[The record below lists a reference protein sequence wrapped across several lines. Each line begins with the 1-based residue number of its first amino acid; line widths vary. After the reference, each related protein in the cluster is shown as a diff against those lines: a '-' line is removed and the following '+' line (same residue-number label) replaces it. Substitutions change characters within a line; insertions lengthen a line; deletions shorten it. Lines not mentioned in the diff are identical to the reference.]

1 MESSSSEPPRTI
13 KRLHTLST
21 DIDAFGELLTGA
33 RPVAGSG
40 GLPTLASWYAT
51 AQGLSST
58 ALVLLL
64 NTTEQPYAHTTV
76 SGHHAVGS
84 LGQLVKVSSDITARV
99 MGAVAV
105 AAEYHRVDG
114 LPDHATGRMSAQPS
128 VHQRA
133 LDEHLDSAA
142 ALIKPAR
149 AACHNAAAFTET
161 AGLREA
167 TRAAEPAPVLELN
180 MAERR
185 LLRLIADDPVLLA
198 ADRRNTR
205 RIWTG
210 SGERISTE
218 TVDSLTDKELI
229 RLDASGSVAAGQ
241 RLRVTDQGRRVLDA
255 SRNPGTPA
263 DPSPAVAQQ
272 AAPARTASPPKVNP
286 TQHRALHLIHTSTV
300 MYVQWP
306 RKRPTVDTGSPER
319 ISTRTVDALQVR
331 RLIGW
336 DVRTAPHEGQ
346 RLLLT
351 AAGREAL
358 LRLGPAPEPGV
369 PAPARRMGPAP
380 TR

>member
-1 MESSSSEPPRTI
+1 MESSSSEAPRTI
-13 KRLHTLST
+13 ERLHTLST
-21 DIDAFGELLTGA
+21 DLDAFGELLTGA

-51 AQGLSST
+51 AQGLSAT
-58 ALVLLL
+58 ALALLL
-64 NTTEQPYAHTTV
+64 NTAEQPYAHTIM
-76 SGHHAVGS
+76 SGHHAVES
-84 LGQLVKVSSDITARV
+84 LGQLVKISSDITAHV

-114 LPDHATGRMSAQPS
+114 LPDPATGRLSAQPS
-128 VHQRA
+128 VHRWA
-133 LDEHLDSAA
+133 LGEHLDSAV

-149 AACHNAAAFTET
+149 SACHDAAGFTET

-167 TRAAEPAPVLELN
+167 TRAAEPAPVPELN
-180 MAERR
+180 LTELR

-198 ADRRNTR
+198 ADRRNVR

-210 SGERISTE
+210 SGERISTT
-218 TVDSLTDKELI
+218 TVDSLTDKNLI
-229 RLDASGSVAAGQ
+229 RLDASGSLAAGQ

-255 SRNPGTPA
+255 SGKPGTPA
-263 DPSPAVAQQ
+263 DSSPAVAQQ
-272 AAPARTASPPKVNP
+272 AAPAGTAGPSKVNP
-286 TQHRALHLIHTSTV
+286 AQHRALHLIGTSTV

-336 DVRTAPHEGQ
+336 DVSTAPHEGQ

-358 LRLGPAPEPGV
+358 LRLGPAPEPVV
-369 PAPARRMGPAP
+369 PAPARRTGPAP
-380 TR
+380 AR